1 MSYLCSLFVGFD
13 SSFVELDLSFRLHVF
28 SSRFIAW
35 KVVNSSELKSPRMS
49 SAVVT

>member
-1 MSYLCSLFVGFD
+1 MCVIIVGFD
-13 SSFVELDLSFRLHVF
+13 SSFVELDWSFRLHVF

-35 KVVNSSELKSPRMS
+35 KVVNSSELKLPRMS